1 MIEIHGVT
9 RRYGRHLALDDV
21 SFVAPDGAVTG
32 FVGPNGAGK
41 STLLRVVTGL
51 DSNATGTVTIDG
63 VEQPL
68 GQPRSQV
75 GALLDASWVHPRR
88 TAHDH
93 LRALALVR
101 GVPAGRV
108 AEVLECTGLA
118 DVAGRR
124 IGQFSLGM
132 RQRLGIAGALLA
144 RPTNIILDEPIN
156 GLDPDGIAWVRR
168 LARNLASQGGAVL
181 ISSHLL
187 AELAQTADHIVV
199 IGRGRILGSGPIADF
214 MRPGEE
220 ATRAASLDDHRL
232 AEVVQR
238 AGWSV
243 ERRADGLRIA
253 APPAVVGQLALE
265 AGICLTHL
273 QRETVTL
280 EERFRELTA
289 DDVEF
294 RAEAGVTP

>member
-1 MIEIHGVT
+1 MIEIQSVT
-9 RRYGRHLALDDV
+9 RRFGRHLALDDV

-63 VEQPL
+63 VEQTP
-68 GQPRSQV
+68 GQPRSNV

-93 LRALALVR
+93 LRALALVQ

-108 AEVLECTGLA
+108 AEVLERTGLA

-199 IGRGRILGSGPIADF
+199 IGRGHILGSGPIAGF
-214 MRPGEE
+214 MQAAEDS
-220 ATRAASLDDHRL
+220 THAASLDDHRL
-232 AEVVQR
+232 ADVVQR

-253 APPAVVGQLALE
+253 APPTVVGQLALE

>member
-108 AEVLECTGLA
+108 AEVLESTGLA

-214 MRPGEE
+214 MRSGED

-243 ERRADGLRIA
+243 ERRDDGIRIA

>member
-108 AEVLECTGLA
+108 AEVLESTGLA

-232 AEVVQR
+232 ADVVQR